1 MNIKEYIQSGIIES
15 YVLGLADAEESAELE
30 QLRMQHPEIEQAIR
44 AFEQELE
51 RSATQNAVPV
61 NADIKANLFD
71 QLGLKP
77 DVAVDNTKLT
87 DDPKVIQLESGGK
100 TPFIKYLA
108 AASVILFVISAVFNI
123 YTYNKYKNLEAEN
136 RQAALQRDQLYA
148 NNNTIQTRLNEL
160 DKNMQLIT
168 GPDMIK
174 VALSGVAGKESSQAV
189 VYWNKNNKDVYLIAK
204 ALPQAPKGKQYQLWA
219 LMDGKPIDAGVLGD
233 CNTVCKLKNIQ
244 NAQAFAITLEN
255 EGGSPAPNLEQL
267 YVMGKI

>member
-15 YVLGLADAEESAELE
+15 YVLGLADAEERAELE
-30 QLRMQHPEIEQAIR
+30 QLRMQHPEIEQAIS

-51 RSATQNAVPV
+51 TSAQHNAVPV
-61 NADIKANLFD
+61 SPDIKANLFD

-77 DVAVDNTKLT
+77 GTDNAQINE
-87 DDPKVIQLESGGK
+87 DPKVVPLKSGGR

-108 AASVILFVISAVFNI
+108 VASVVLFVISAGFNI

-136 RQAALQRDQLYA
+136 RRLALQRDQLYA
-148 NNNTIQTRLNEL
+148 NNNTIQTRLDEL

-189 VYWNKNNKDVYLIAK
+189 VYWNKNNKDVYLVAK

-219 LMDGKPIDAGVLGD
+219 LVDGQPIDAGVLGD

-255 EGGSPAPNLEQL
+255 EGGSPTPNLEQL
-267 YVMGKI
+267 FVMGKI

>member
-15 YVLGLADAEESAELE
+15 YVLGLADAEERAELE

-44 AFEQELE
+44 TFEQELE
-51 RSATQNAVPV
+51 TSAQQNAVPV
-61 NADIKANLFD
+61 SPGIKADLFD

-77 DVAVDNTKLT
+77 DAVNIQAKEDA
-87 DDPKVIQLESGGK
+87 KVVQLESGGK

-136 RQAALQRDQLYA
+136 RQLALQRDQLYA

-189 VYWNKNNKDVYLIAK
+189 VYWNKNNKDVYLVAN

-255 EGGSPAPNLEQL
+255 EGGSPTPNLEQL

>member
-15 YVLGLADAEESAELE
+15 YVLGLADAEERAELE
-30 QLRMQHPEIEQAIR
+30 QLRMQHPEIGQAIQ
-44 AFEQELE
+44 AFEKELE
-51 RSATQNAVPV
+51 ASASRNAVPV
-61 NADIKANLFD
+61 NPDVKANLFD
-71 QLGLKP
+71 QLGLKLNEEHSSGTEEP
-77 DVAVDNTKLT
+77 T
-87 DDPKVIQLESGGK
+87 VIPLERRGT

-108 AASVILFVISAVFNI
+108 AASVILFVISAAFNL
-123 YTYNKYKNLEAEN
+123 YTYNKYKDLEAEN
-136 RQAALQRDQLYA
+136 RQLALQRDQLYA
-148 NNNTIQTRLNEL
+148 HNNTMQTKLDEM

-189 VYWNKNNKDVYLIAK
+189 VYWDKNNKDVYLVAK

-219 LMDGKPIDAGVLGD
+219 LMDGKPIDAGVLGN
-233 CNTVCKLKNIQ
+233 CNTICKLKNIQ
-244 NAQAFAITLEN
+244 HAQAFAITLEN

>member
-15 YVLGLADAEESAELE
+15 YVLGLADAEERAELE
-30 QLRMQHPEIEQAIR
+30 QLRMQHPEIEQAISL
-44 AFEQELE
+44 FEQELE

-61 NADIKANLFD
+61 HSDIKANLFD
-71 QLGLKP
+71 KLGLKP
-77 DVAVDNTKLT
+77 NAEPAPITE
-87 DDPKVIQLESGGK
+87 DPKVVLPESGGK
-100 TPFIKYLA
+100 TPLIKYLA
-108 AASVILFVISAVFNI
+108 AAAVILFVISAGFNI
-123 YTYNKYKNLEAEN
+123 YTYNRYKNLEAEN
-136 RQAALQRDQLYA
+136 RQLALQRDQLYA
-148 NNNTIQTRLNEL
+148 NNNTIQTRLDEL
-160 DKNMQLIT
+160 DKNMQLIS
-168 GPDMIK
+168 GPDMLK

-189 VYWNKNNKDVYLIAK
+189 VYWNKNSKDVYLVAK

-255 EGGSPAPNLEQL
+255 EGGSPTPNLEQL

>member
-15 YVLGLADAEESAELE
+15 YVLGLADAEERAELE
-30 QLRMQHPEIEQAIR
+30 QLSMQYPEIGKAIQ
-44 AFEQELE
+44 AFEEELE
-51 RSATQNAVPV
+51 TSARRTALPV
-61 NADIKANLFD
+61 NPDIKADLFD
-71 QLGLKP
+71 QLGLKLNEEP
-77 DVAVDNTKLT
+77 SSGTEAT
-87 DDPKVIQLESGGK
+87 KVIQLESGGK

-108 AASVILFVISAVFNI
+108 AASVILFVISAAFNI
-123 YTYNKYKNLEAEN
+123 YTYNKYKDLEAEN
-136 RQAALQRDQLYA
+136 RQLALQRDQLYA
-148 NNNTIQTRLNEL
+148 NNNTMQTKLDEL

-255 EGGSPAPNLEQL
+255 EGGSPTPNLEQL

>member
-15 YVLGLADAEESAELE
+15 YVLGLADAEERAELE

-51 RSATQNAVPV
+51 SSAQQNAVPV
-61 NADIKANLFD
+61 SPDIKAHLFD
-71 QLGLKP
+71 RLGLKP
-77 DVAVDNTKLT
+77 GA
-87 DDPKVIQLESGGK
+87 DPAQINEEAKVVPLESGGK

-108 AASVILFVISAVFNI
+108 AASVILFVVSAGFNI

-136 RQAALQRDQLYA
+136 RQLALQRDQLYA

-189 VYWNKNNKDVYLIAK
+189 VYWNKNNKDVYLVAK

-255 EGGSPAPNLEQL
+255 EGGSPTPNLEQL

>member
-1 MNIKEYIQSGIIES
+1 MNIKDYIQSGIIES
-15 YVLGLADAEESAELE
+15 YVLGLADAEERAELE
-30 QLRMQHPEIEQAIR
+30 QLRMQHPEVEQAIQ

-51 RSATQNAVPV
+51 ASAMRNAIPV
-61 NADIKANLFD
+61 HSDVKANLFD

-77 DVAVDNTKLT
+77 EEKNVPIAQERKIV
-87 DDPKVIQLESGGK
+87 QLKSSDK

-108 AASVILFVISAVFNI
+108 AASVILFVISAGFNI
-123 YTYNKYKNLEAEN
+123 YTYNKYKNLEVEN
-136 RQAALQRDQLYA
+136 RQLALQRDQLYV
-148 NNNTIQTRLNEL
+148 NNNNIQTRLDEL

-174 VALSGVAGKESSQAV
+174 VALSGVAGKESSRAV
-189 VYWNKNNKDVYLIAK
+189 VYWNKSNKDVYLMAK
-204 ALPQAPKGKQYQLWA
+204 ALPKAPPGKQYQLWA

-255 EGGSPAPNLEQL
+255 EGGSPTPNLEQL

>member
-15 YVLGLADAEESAELE
+15 YVLGLADAEERAELE
-30 QLRMQHPEIEQAIR
+30 QLRMQHPEIEQAIT
-44 AFEQELE
+44 AFERELE
-51 RSATQNAVPV
+51 SSAQHHAVPV
-61 NADIKANLFD
+61 NPDIKANLFD

-77 DVAVDNTKLT
+77 DADNVPITN
-87 DDPKVIQLESGGK
+87 DPKVVQFESGGK

-136 RQAALQRDQLYA
+136 RQLALQRDQLYA

-189 VYWNKNNKDVYLIAK
+189 VYWNKNNKDVYLVAK

-255 EGGSPAPNLEQL
+255 EGGSPTPNLEQL

>member
-15 YVLGLADAEESAELE
+15 YVLGLADAEERAELE
-30 QLRMQHPEIEQAIR
+30 QLRMQHPEIEQAIT
-44 AFEQELE
+44 AFEQDLE
-51 RSATQNAVPV
+51 SSAQQNAVPV
-61 NADIKANLFD
+61 SPDIKANLLD
-71 QLGLKP
+71 QLGLKQNADHAP
-77 DVAVDNTKLT
+77 ITE
-87 DDPKVIQLESGGK
+87 DPKVVPLESGGR

-108 AASVILFVISAVFNI
+108 AASLILFVISAAFNI
-123 YTYNKYKNLEAEN
+123 YSYNKYKDLEAEN
-136 RQAALQRDQLYA
+136 RQLALQRDQLYA
-148 NNNTIQTRLNEL
+148 NNNTIQTRLNEM

-189 VYWNKNNKDVYLIAK
+189 VYWNKNNKDVYLVAK

-255 EGGSPAPNLEQL
+255 EGGSPTPNLEQL